1 MKILFCNIAYMD
13 YYRGIIPNVDKP
25 VNMTVRFKDPNE
37 AEEQYNFLS
46 CNLDDKGEDVCL
58 GYFSAKGS
66 TSKGAAQVH
75 IEKIPGVES
84 GAEVAENVLVV
95 WCAKKE
101 GTENRTVVVGWYKN
115 AKVYRYYQEAIFGD
129 GDDEFHQLYNVVAK
143 AEDCVLLPPGER
155 SRYTKWNVPR
165 RKGSNGPA
173 FGFTANSN
181 VWFATEEKA
190 KDYIDKMV
198 ERINDYSEDNYMLK
212 ELNLV

>member
-1 MKILFCNIAYMD
+1 MKVLFCNIAYME

-25 VNMTVRFKDPNE
+25 VNMTERSKDPSE

-46 CNLDDKGEDVCL
+46 CNLDEDDVCL

-66 TSKGAAQVH
+66 SSKTTPQVH
-75 IEKIPGVES
+75 IEKIPGVS
-84 GAEVAENVLVV
+84 NSDDVAEDVLVI

-101 GTENRTVVVGWYKN
+101 GAENRTVVVGWYKH

-165 RKGSNGPA
+165 KKGSSGPA
-173 FGFTANSN
+173 FGFSGSN
-181 VWFATEEKA
+181 IWFATEEKA
-190 KDYIDKMV
+190 KDFVKNMV
-198 ERINDYSEDNYMLK
+198 NRIQDYYDDNYMLK
-212 ELNLV
+212 EIDDAQ